1 METGEVRSMAA
12 EEVGHYWCPGLDVE
26 DGGLVKIEDS
36 GVKVRGLPSLVVGE
50 YEAHSDYVGD
60 C

>member
-1 METGEVRSMAA
+1 MAA